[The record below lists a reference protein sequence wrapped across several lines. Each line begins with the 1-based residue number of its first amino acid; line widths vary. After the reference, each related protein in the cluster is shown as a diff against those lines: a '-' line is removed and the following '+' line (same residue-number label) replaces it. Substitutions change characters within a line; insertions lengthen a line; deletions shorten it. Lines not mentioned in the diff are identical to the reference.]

1 MKIFCLSLIFGR
13 ILAVTAVFSASLFCS
28 KLPSIPAC
36 TDSNPDICRNE
47 ARMFIGRLLFYDTA
61 LSINDKVSCASC
73 HSQKL
78 SFTDGIGLSTA
89 GVTGV
94 PLKRHSPALLNL
106 QSVNKGL
113 FWDGGA
119 KNLRSLVFA
128 PITNK
133 DEMGLSLGLLVKK
146 VEDRGYK
153 KLFEKAFSDA
163 EVSIANIALSMES
176 FLLTMVSSNSK
187 YDRVI
192 RGEEKFSEQEKKG
205 YAIFQKNCSSCHP
218 EPDFSDHSFY
228 NVGLDEK
235 IIKDIEKEPDLMNL
249 GRERISFSE
258 KDRGKF
264 KTPTLRNIALTAPYM
279 HDGRF
284 RTLVEVIEHF
294 SSGVKKSPWTD
305 KELLNPANRLN
316 EEQKKELIS
325 FLETLTDREI
335 TEDRRLSSPF

>member
-1 MKIFCLSLIFGR
+1 MRAFQLKGFLTG
-13 ILAVTAVFSASLFCS
+13 ILTAAGMAASLTCS
-28 KLPSIPAC
+28 KLPEPPAC
-36 TDSNPDICRNE
+36 KDVGLEICRNE
-47 ARMFIGRLLFYDTA
+47 ARIFIGKLLFFDPA
-61 LSINDKVSCASC
+61 LSINDKVSCATC

-78 SFTDGIGLSTA
+78 SFSDGIGLSSA

-94 PLKRHSPALLNL
+94 KLKRHSPALINL

-133 DEMGLSLGLLVKK
+133 DEMGLTLGLLLKK

-153 KLFEKAFSDA
+153 KLFQKAFADG

-176 FLLTMVSSNSK
+176 FLLTLTARNSK
-187 YDRVI
+187 YDKVMK
-192 RGEEKFSEQEKKG
+192 GETAFTEEEKKG
-205 YAIFQKNCSSCHP
+205 YIIFQKNCSSCHP
-218 EPDFSDHSFY
+218 EPDFTDHDFY
-228 NVGLDEK
+228 NTGIDKSIVKDMEK
-235 IIKDIEKEPDLMNL
+235 DPDLMNL
-249 GRERISFSE
+249 GRERISFQE

-264 KTPTLRNIALTAPYM
+264 KTPTLRNISLTAPYM

-284 RTLVEVIEHF
+284 QKLEEVIDHF
-294 SSGVKKSPWTD
+294 SSGVKESKWTD
-305 KELLNPANRLN
+305 PRLLSASLRLSN
-316 EEQKKELIS
+316 DQKKELLS

-335 TEDRRLSSPF
+335 TEDRRFSNPF